1 MHPVK
6 SLYTHAHKCVGHADV
21 EDYSL
26 DEQMVAGLAGSLP
39 VSVQMYKDLQFYF
52 GISLMVEQQ
61 TLTL

>member
-39 VSVQMYKDLQFYF
+39 VSVQMYKDLFRVR
-52 GISLMVEQQ
+52 LMVGQQ

>member
-39 VSVQMYKDLQFYF
+39 VSVQVYKDY
-52 GISLMVEQQ
+52 IVV
-61 TLTL
+61 